1 MIPIDRIQP
10 INGPNDVFT
19 FPATAEISEL
29 AFRPGGL
36 RIVHSRQG
44 LWPPVSI
51 DGKASADDD
60 QEATLWVILQINGDW
75 VGAGM
80 ERLRPRQTDKPEP
93 DDPLGFVSEW
103 VSGRNFGPF
112 NGHVIRNGDPIGFM
126 VVAGSTRLGAMFTVK
141 ERSKVIEMTYPPMMG
156 ARPVWTEGQPE
167 APPTRAT
174 TPDTEAPEKEH
185 TPRKPRGD
193 RHPAAE
199 HVTDIDLSHLATKAD
214 LDAAKAEILARIDKL
229 EEGVKE
235 SIRQFAPALQRLGG
249 LFG

>member
-60 QEATLWVILQINGDW
+60 QEATLWVILQIDGNW

-93 DDPLGFVSEW
+93 NDPLGFVSEW

-112 NGHVIRNGDPIGFM
+112 NGHAIKSGDPIGFM
-126 VVAGSTRLGAMFTVK
+126 VV
-141 ERSKVIEMTYPPMMG
+141 
-156 ARPVWTEGQPE
+156 
-167 APPTRAT
+167 
-174 TPDTEAPEKEH
+174 
-185 TPRKPRGD
+185 
-193 RHPAAE
+193 PAARVSGPCSRSRAQQSDRDE
-199 HVTDIDLSHLATKAD
+199 LP
-214 LDAAKAEILARIDKL
+214 AARARSRSGSRVSPILRRRVRPRPTPQ
-229 EEGVKE
+229 GRRR
-235 SIRQFAPALQRLGG
+235 SIRRENRVATGTLPPNPWPMSI
-249 LFG
+249 